1 VNDWSGGRFGGPS
14 PVGGSGPVDPAADR
28 WQPQGFSP
36 DAWRPQQPVTGA
48 GQPHGQ
54 APSDSRDAAQPP
66 AAPRWQPHPAPPGPP
81 GPPTFGPL
89 PPGWPPHKSRKA
101 LRVTRAAGG
110 AVIAVVAI
118 VLAITL
124 AGGSRHGGG
133 GSAGDVVK
141 GYLHALAR
149 GDGEAALSYG
159 ADKPATKEFLT
170 DGVLKKQVAQ
180 WPITKVRILND
191 NSTGAGV
198 AVGLAQVHV
207 AANFG
212 DKTSDTTLDL
222 KKDQGRWKLPSAAI
236 KIKPNPIAGAVN
248 DAAAK
253 TVTFFGKPPGDSTVY
268 VFPGWTEVGTT
279 NPYMTATSKPL
290 LLDQLTLVSETTLRP
305 DFALSDKGRDAVRD
319 QLNGALANCRKSNL
333 LAPPGCPVHVD
344 RHGLAEGTASWGPA
358 DISGVK
364 LDTFDHF
371 RLELTF
377 YGQINMSVTV
387 KTTSGATKQGDN
399 SFLSGT
405 ADMAKTPPELRY
417 ITGLR

>member
-1 VNDWSGGRFGGPS
+1 MNDWSGGGFGGPN

-28 WQPQGFSP
+28 WQPQGSSL
-36 DAWRPQQPVTGA
+36 DAWQPQQPA
-48 GQPHGQ
+48 
-54 APSDSRDAAQPP
+54 
-66 AAPRWQPHPAPPGPP
+66 PP

-89 PPGWPPHKSRKA
+89 PPGWPPPPPRHKSRKA

-110 AVIAVVAI
+110 AVIVVVAI

-124 AGGSRHGGG
+124 AGGSRKGGG

-149 GDGEAALSYG
+149 GDGEAALSYS

-170 DGVLKKQVAQ
+170 DDVLKKQVAQ
-180 WPITKVRILND
+180 WPITSVRILND
-191 NSTGAGV
+191 NSTGTGA
-198 AVGLAQVHV
+198 AVDLAQVHV
-207 AANFG
+207 VANFG

-236 KIKPNPIAGAVN
+236 RIKPNPITGAVN

-253 TVTFFGKPPGDSTVY
+253 TVTFFGKPLGDATVY
-268 VFPGWTEVGTT
+268 VFPGWIEVGTT

-290 LLDQLTLVSETTLRP
+290 LLDQFTLASETTIRP
-305 DFALSDKGRDAVRD
+305 HFALSDTGRDAVRD
-319 QLNGALANCRKSNL
+319 QLNGALANCQKSNL
-333 LAPPGCPVHVD
+333 LAPSGCPVHVD
-344 RHGLAEGTASWGPA
+344 RHGLAEGTASWGAA

-364 LDTFDHF
+364 LDNFDPL

-387 KTTSGATKQGDN
+387 KTTGGATKQGDH

-405 ADMAKTPPELRY
+405 ADMAKTPPELSYLR
-417 ITGLR
+417 GLR

>member
-1 VNDWSGGRFGGPS
+1 MTAFYPPWHRVANPAEDPVRTWEVAVNDWSGGHYGGPN
-14 PVGGSGPVDPAADR
+14 PVGGSGPVDSAAAR
-28 WQPQGFSP
+28 
-36 DAWRPQQPVTGA
+36 
-48 GQPHGQ
+48 
-54 APSDSRDAAQPP
+54 PP
-66 AAPRWQPHPAPPGPP
+66 AAPRWQPHPAPPWPP

-89 PPGWPPHKSRKA
+89 PPGWPPPPPRHKRRKA

-110 AVIAVVAI
+110 VVIVVVAI

-180 WPITKVRILND
+180 WPITKVRILDD
-191 NSTGAGV
+191 NSAGTGA

-207 AANFG
+207 VANFG
-212 DKTSDTTLDL
+212 DKTSDATLAL

-236 KIKPNPIAGAVN
+236 KIKPSPTAGAVN

-268 VFPGWTEVGTT
+268 VFPGWMEVGTT

-290 LLDQLTLVSETTLRP
+290 LLDQLTMVSETTLRP

-319 QLNGALANCRKSNL
+319 QLNGALANCRK
-333 LAPPGCPVHVD
+333 D
-344 RHGLAEGTASWGPA
+344 R
-358 DISGVK
+358 K
-364 LDTFDHF
+364 
-371 RLELTF
+371 
-377 YGQINMSVTV
+377 SVV
-387 KTTSGATKQGDN
+387 
-399 SFLSGT
+399 
-405 ADMAKTPPELRY
+405 
-417 ITGLR
+417 